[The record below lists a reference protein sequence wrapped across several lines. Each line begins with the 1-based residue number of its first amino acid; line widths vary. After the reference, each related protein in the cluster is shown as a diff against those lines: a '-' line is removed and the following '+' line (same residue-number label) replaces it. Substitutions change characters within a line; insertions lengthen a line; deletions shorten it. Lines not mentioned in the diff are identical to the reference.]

1 MRGAPGRIAALLKP
15 CRHRADAR
23 FPVSVLARQPQGREA
38 SCPGRLAAVSGA
50 TEDGAGQHKLLR
62 SVGIVREVYSKWER
76 RVPLCPSHVR
86 ELVGDG
92 ISVVVQPSKSRV
104 FSDKEFAD
112 AGASVCNDLSEC
124 SVILG
129 VKQVPAQDLL
139 PDKTYMFFSHTIKG
153 QEENMPLLD
162 ACLKQRVRLVDYEC
176 ITQGLSVTSLFI
188 YPRTSTFPC
197 PAFSLGPDSDRLWR
211 CRRQAKRQTAHRVRV
226 VGGQGRHDQCSSWAR
241 RAVPCAGLL
250 HPLSKHRIGIH
261 VRHL

>member
-15 CRHRADAR
+15 CRHRVDAHL
-23 FPVSVLARQPQGREA
+23 PVSVLARQPQARAA
-38 SCPGRLAAVSGA
+38 SVAGA
-50 TEDGAGQHKLLR
+50 TEAGAGQHKLLR

-92 ISVVVQPSKSRV
+92 VSVVVQPSKSRV

-129 VKQVPAQDLL
+129 VKQVPVKDLL
-139 PDKTYMFFSHTIKG
+139 PGKTYMFFSHTIKG

-176 ITQGLSVTSLFI
+176 ITQGLSV
-188 YPRTSTFPC
+188 YPSP
-197 PAFSLGPDSDRLWR
+197 
-211 CRRQAKRQTAHRVRV
+211 H
-226 VGGQGRHDQCSSWAR
+226 
-241 RAVPCAGLL
+241 
-250 HPLSKHRIGIH
+250 
-261 VRHL
+261 RHLPVSCIFARP